1 MERKK
6 RYLYHVKGGII
17 NEYVVADNQND
28 ALDIVLNDPSL
39 RAVIRERLTVKFLRE
54 VCTKY

>member
-1 MERKK
+1 MKK

-17 NEYVVADNQND
+17 NEYVVADSQSD
-28 ALDIVLNDPSL
+28 ALDIVLNAPEL
-39 RAVIRERLTVKFLRE
+39 RAVIRERLTVKFLRD